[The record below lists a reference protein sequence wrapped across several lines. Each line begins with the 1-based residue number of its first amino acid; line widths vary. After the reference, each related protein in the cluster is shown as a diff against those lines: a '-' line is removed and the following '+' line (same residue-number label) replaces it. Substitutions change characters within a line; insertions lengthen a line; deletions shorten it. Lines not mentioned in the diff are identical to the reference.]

1 MRTTFVIGLLILA
14 FLAVFMLRP
23 ARSVYYTVQP
33 VWWEPTRFGIWDGGG
48 TDVRSEHTHRGGNG
62 GGHRGGHH

>member
-33 VWWEPTRFGIWDGGG
+33 IWWEPTRFGLWGGG
-48 TDVRSEHTHRGGNG
+48 TDVRREHRHRGGNG